1 MCRVPGCTGDAPG
14 TLLHL
19 ATGQCP
25 GLAAACAAAS
35 AHWLS
40 FLQVNPLL
48 LPLIQ
53 EITSSSPEVFLSFL
67 LGPSTEAS
75 VILLAQAHRKDVVNQ
90 LCFMTRSWLF
100 TLHRER
106 LKKLGHWVP
115 VA

>member
-1 MCRVPGCTGDAPG
+1 MHLEHCCTWLQDNAPG
-14 TLLHL
+14 WLPPV
-19 ATGQCP
+19 Q
-25 GLAAACAAAS
+25 CAAAS

-75 VILLAQAHRKDVVNQ
+75 VISVAQEHGKDVVNQ
-90 LCFMTRSWLF
+90 ICYMTRTWLF

-106 LKKLGHWVP
+106 LKKLGYWVL
-115 VA
+115 AA